1 MAARGHLVKWLRGRF
16 LLKRVD
22 SGSTF
27 GSHSHYADQCVAAAL
42 LTHGVTVDACVAY
55 SAIAE
60 HVRRTT
66 ECGRTSLCLS
76 MPHGL
81 LTRVPKDVACRLHL
95 AGSSLRF
102 SRAPWLGFGG
112 TRFRT
117 RDPLKRNVPPNHF
130 TKWPRAFLLKRVDF
144 GFDRP
149 GCRPIR
155 RPMRC
160 RGAHPG

>member
-1 MAARGHLVKWLRGRF
+1 MLGGRF

-66 ECGRTSLCLS
+66 ECGRTSLCPS

-81 LTRVPKDVACRLHL
+81 LTRVPQDVACRPLL
-95 AGSSLRF
+95 ADSSLRF
-102 SRAPWLGFGG
+102 SRGSW
-112 TRFRT
+112 
-117 RDPLKRNVPPNHF
+117 
-130 TKWPRAFLLKRVDF
+130 F
-144 GFDRP
+144 GFLEVRGFEPVTLLREVYLLTTSPRGRARP
-149 GCRPIR
+149 LGEVVKR
-155 RPMRC
+155 
-160 RGAHPG
+160 